1 MRVGL
6 RKVKRLSKDNITP
19 IQVFEKAINTFGET
33 PQKIVAMEEMGELI
47 QAISKD
53 LRGKEHNV
61 EEEIADVEIMCKQ
74 LRMMYDNDKV
84 DQFVFDKIERL
95 KGVVW

>member
-1 MRVGL
+1 M
-6 RKVKRLSKDNITP
+6 SKDNITP

-74 LRMMYDNDKV
+74 LRIMYDSDKV

-95 KGVVW
+95 KGLFGDERLS